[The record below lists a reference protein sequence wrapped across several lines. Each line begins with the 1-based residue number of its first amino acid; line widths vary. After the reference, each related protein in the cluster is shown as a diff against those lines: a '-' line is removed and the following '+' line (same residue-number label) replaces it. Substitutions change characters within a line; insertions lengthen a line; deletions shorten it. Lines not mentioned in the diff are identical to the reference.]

1 VSDAAWQK
9 DATRDAATIP
19 LAEIVL
25 LWFASRFALLI
36 TGVMS
41 SYLLASGLTLQTGN
55 LVFHEPTVRALEI
68 WARWDAE
75 WYLLIAA
82 EGYDSSDHFARF
94 GVPYERSATAGFLP
108 LYPLLI
114 RTLAP
119 ILGGVG
125 AGILISNLALL
136 GALVLLFRLT
146 AAEARPGAERPTGLA
161 ACAALL
167 VYPSSLFLSAV
178 YAESLFL
185 LLSLGVFAAARRGQ
199 FALAGVTGGLA
210 ALTRP
215 FGALLALPLLW
226 EWWQAWQERRAAAW
240 EAVWVLPIPLAIGGF
255 MLHCERLFGDPLV
268 LLQRQAR
275 WRGGLSGPWQA
286 FVRWWEA
293 GPTAHGAHGSTFELV
308 VAVVAL
314 LLLPWMVRRLRPSY
328 SLYTI
333 AALVL
338 ALGSTLWSFARLVLT
353 LFPFFMLGGLAWGE
367 GRRWLPLLYA
377 VLATTLSGL
386 LMALFA
392 NWWWAG

>member
-1 VSDAAWQK
+1 MAQARLRDTTSDAGK
-9 DATRDAATIP
+9 IP
-19 LAEIVL
+19 FAEIAF

-36 TGVMS
+36 TGVLS

-82 EGYDSSDHFARF
+82 EGYDSSDYFERF
-94 GVPYERSATAGFLP
+94 GVPYGRAATAGFLP
-108 LYPLLI
+108 LYPLTI

-119 ILGGVG
+119 VFGGVG
-125 AGILISNLALL
+125 AGVLISNLALL
-136 GALVLLFRLT
+136 GALLLLYRL
-146 AAEARPGAERPTGLA
+146 AAGEARPGAERETGLA

-185 LLSLGVFAAARRGQ
+185 LLALGTFAAARRGS
-199 FALAGVTGGLA
+199 FAVAGLIGGLA

-215 FGALLALPLLW
+215 FGVLLALPLLW
-226 EWWQAWQERRAAAW
+226 EWWRAWRERRAAAW
-240 EAVWVLPIPLAIGGF
+240 EAVWVLPVPLAIGAY
-255 MLHCERLFGDPLV
+255 MLFCDRLFGDPLV
-268 LLQRQAR
+268 LLHRQAR

-286 FVRWWEA
+286 FARWWEA
-293 GPTAHGAHGSTFELV
+293 GPTAHGAHGSIFELV
-308 VAVVAL
+308 AAL
-314 LLLPWMVRRLRPSY
+314 LAIALVPWMLRRLRPSY

-333 AALVL
+333 AALLL
-338 ALGSTLWSFARLVLT
+338 ALGSTLWSFSRLALT
-353 LFPFFMLGGLAWGE
+353 LFPYFILAGVAWGE
-367 GRRWLPLLYA
+367 GRRWLPLLYL
-377 VLATTLSGL
+377 VLAAPLSGL

>member
-1 VSDAAWQK
+1 VAQARLRVTTSDAGK
-9 DATRDAATIP
+9 IP
-19 LAEIVL
+19 FAEIAF

-36 TGVMS
+36 TGVLS

-82 EGYDSSDHFARF
+82 EGYDSSDHFERF
-94 GVPYERSATAGFLP
+94 GVPYGRAATAGFLP
-108 LYPLLI
+108 LYPLTI

-119 ILGGVG
+119 VFGGVG
-125 AGILISNLALL
+125 AGVLISNLALL
-136 GALVLLFRLT
+136 GALLLLYRL
-146 AAEARPGAERPTGLA
+146 AAGEARPGAERETGLA

-185 LLSLGVFAAARRGQ
+185 LLALGTFAAARRGS
-199 FALAGVTGGLA
+199 FAVAGLIGGLA

-215 FGALLALPLLW
+215 FGVLLALPLLW
-226 EWWQAWQERRAAAW
+226 EWWRAWRERRAAAW
-240 EAVWVLPIPLAIGGF
+240 EAVWVLPVPLAIGAY
-255 MLHCERLFGDPLV
+255 MLFCDRLFGDPLV
-268 LLQRQAR
+268 LLHRQAR

-286 FVRWWEA
+286 FARWWEA
-293 GPTAHGAHGSTFELV
+293 GPTAHGAHGSIFELV
-308 VAVVAL
+308 AAL
-314 LLLPWMVRRLRPSY
+314 LAIALVPWMLRRLRPSY

-333 AALVL
+333 AALLL
-338 ALGSTLWSFARLVLT
+338 ALGSTLWSFSRLALT
-353 LFPFFMLGGLAWGE
+353 LFPYFILAGVAWGE
-367 GRRWLPLLYA
+367 GRRWLPLLYL
-377 VLATTLSGL
+377 VLAAPLSGL

>member
-1 VSDAAWQK
+1 VSDLRLQ
-9 DATRDAATIP
+9 DAASDAVTVP
-19 LAEIVL
+19 LAEIAFM
-25 LWFASRFALLI
+25 WFASRFALLI

-55 LVFHEPTVRALEI
+55 LVYHEPTVRALEI
-68 WARWDAE
+68 WSRWDAE

-108 LYPLLI
+108 LYPLMI
-114 RTLAP
+114 RVLAP
-119 ILGGVG
+119 IFGGVG

-136 GALVLLFRLT
+136 GALVLLYEVA
-146 AAEARPGAERPTGLA
+146 AAEARPGAERSTGLT
-161 ACAALL
+161 ACAVLL

-185 LLSLGVFAAARRGQ
+185 LLSLGMFAAVRRGR
-199 FALAGVTGGLA
+199 FAVAGFAGGLA

-215 FGALLALPLLW
+215 FGVLLALPLLW
-226 EWWQAWQERRAAAW
+226 EWWQAWRERRAATWQAL
-240 EAVWVLPIPLAIGGF
+240 WVLPIPLAMGGF
-255 MLHCERLFGDPLV
+255 MLYCERLFGDPLV
-268 LLQRQAR
+268 LLHRQAR

-286 FVRWWEA
+286 FVRWWDA
-293 GPTAHGAHGSTFELV
+293 GPTAHGAHGSTFELT
-308 VAVVAL
+308 VALVAL

-338 ALGSTLWSFARLVLT
+338 ALGSSLWSFARLALT
-353 LFPFFMLGGLAWGE
+353 LFPYAVFAGVAWGE
-367 GRRWLPLLYA
+367 GRRWLPLLYVA
-377 VLATTLSGL
+377 LATTLSGL
-386 LMALFA
+386 LMTLFA